1 VVSFDLNSTPYY
13 VMLATG
19 PVSATNHQV
28 QYHTKRAVTFQPVNL
43 ADFNPFIK
51 PTGENSGCYGRPKG
65 CDCRSN
71 CTLLRAEWRA
81 KSLDTYS
88 IIINGGTEDSYLAI
102 GFPTAGEMGP
112 APVVVCAKAGGLS
125 NGQQTAIYWN
135 PPAGTP
141 ILVNDSSPADLVTV
155 VAVDVVDGQLVCSLD
170 LKAAFQIKTDGQNTS
185 IITRDL
191 NSEAYFV
198 ILATG
203 PLKEGELQQH
213 TERGHTSSAVW
224 WSDYNSFLP
233 ISYHGC
239 NETVGCEGLPVG
251 CISARNCSVLL
262 RYKAVAEESYQLTLT
277 GTAEDSTYLAFGLS
291 LDEKMG
297 DDSVVACIPVEGVGV
312 VMYWN
317 KVGNSIPLPNMSEGV
332 SSGTAIL
339 EDGVLSCT
347 FLLQGVT

>member
-1 VVSFDLNSTPYY
+1 
-13 VMLATG
+13 
-19 PVSATNHQV
+19 
-28 QYHTKRAVTFQPVNL
+28 
-43 ADFNPFIK
+43 
-51 PTGENSGCYGRPKG
+51 
-65 CDCRSN
+65 
-71 CTLLRAEWRA
+71 
-81 KSLDTYS
+81 
-88 IIINGGTEDSYLAI
+88 
-102 GFPTAGEMGP
+102 MGP

-135 PPAGTP
+135 PPSGIP
-141 ILVNDSSPADLVTV
+141 ILVNESSPADLVTV

-170 LKAAFQIKTDGQNTS
+170 LKATFQITTAGPNSS

-191 NSEAYFV
+191 NTEAYFV

-203 PLKEGELQQH
+203 PLKNGVLQQH
-213 TERGHTSSAVW
+213 TERGHTSAAVW

-233 ISYHGC
+233 MSYRGC
-239 NETVGCEGLPVG
+239 NETVGCEGFPVG

-262 RYKAVAEESYQLTLT
+262 RYKAVAEESYQFTLT
-277 GTAEDSTYLAFGLS
+277 GTADDSTYLAFGLS

-317 KVGNSIPLPNMSEGV
+317 KVGNSIPLPNMPEGV